1 MQKVKSQCK
10 RIIRKINSNFN
21 DLSGKYKRELR
32 NIQNIFLSLYHD
44 ITYAILAYINRF
56 SK

>member
-32 NIQNIFLSLYHD
+32 NIQNIFLSLYYD
-44 ITYAILAYINRF
+44 ITYAILAYIIRF